1 MVNRKL
7 ILCICL
13 TAIVLLNARSAK
25 AQQSKPLPAN
35 PVIANPI
42 DPASLNAPP
51 AFGDSAPVEKKPVE
65 LPALKSE
72 PSESSEVAVTIWKPK
87 LRVVLLTKS
96 GTLDKP
102 LPNHR
107 PEEFPTFLTPDGVVP
122 LPNTAKR
129 TSNKMT
135 APGQPFATLM
145 CDEVTVEAKASETGE
160 LAYSVSCKGKAILE
174 IDDYTVTGDSI
185 SSDDGK
191 LTITNAVVKSE
202 KATLTA
208 EKMQIQLPILGV
220 RVEPN
225 SAEPNSAA
233 PNGSRDSFEQDPEV
247 TVPFER
253 GPEAIVPLPFSSSAR
268 LETYDTTRGQK

>member
-1 MVNRKL
+1 MVIRTL
-7 ILCICL
+7 VFGACAA
-13 TAIVLLNARSAK
+13 AIVLLNAQSAT
-25 AQQSKPLPAN
+25 AQQPKPLPAN

-160 LAYSVSCKGKAILE
+160 LAYSVSCKGKAILK

-185 SSDDGK
+185 SSDEGK

-225 SAEPNSAA
+225 SAA
-233 PNGSRDSFEQDPEV
+233 PNGSRDSLQQDPEV
-247 TVPFER
+247 AVPFER
-253 GPEAIVPLPFSSSAR
+253 GPEAIVPLPFSP
-268 LETYDTTRGQK
+268 